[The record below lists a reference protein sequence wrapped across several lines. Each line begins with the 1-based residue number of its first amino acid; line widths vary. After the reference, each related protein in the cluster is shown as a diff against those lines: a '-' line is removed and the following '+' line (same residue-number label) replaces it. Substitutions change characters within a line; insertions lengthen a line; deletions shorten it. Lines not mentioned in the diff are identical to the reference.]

1 MILLGLSIK
10 ASERLRSIESQ
21 SPLFA
26 THLHKEGGR
35 EYTRGMAPLSLLSFI
50 LVYPLV
56 LAGDGCILIAIALV
70 ATTGGNPWVCGAAFA
85 FFHALYSISGMLLA
99 AEAAHYS
106 ETLGS
111 VIALVGTLILLKHFV
126 HHRLHH
132 GSHGDCSCEHHAV
145 QPITTL
151 QTISTAA
158 ALSIHALAAG
168 PILSHMSGVTERA
181 TLAAMLVGASLIV
194 GTLISLVVLVGESR
208 RTAIM
213 KVLDSLPGVV
223 TAALTAIACYALFHL
238 FEHTVEPSSGLI
250 LAFAALSAVMCL
262 GAGYWMHNRSSP
274 AARGKTPLV
283 QLPTRASKH

>member
-1 MILLGLSIK
+1 LLSLLIKTSKQLLSH
-10 ASERLRSIESQ
+10 EGQ
-21 SPLFA
+21 PTLFA
-26 THLHKEGGR
+26 THLQKGGAH

-99 AEAAHYS
+99 AEAARYS

-111 VIALVGTLILLKHFV
+111 IIALVGTLILLKHFI

-132 GSHGDCSCEHHAV
+132 GSHGDCSCEHHHV
-145 QPITTL
+145 QPVTSL
-151 QTISTAA
+151 QIISTAA
-158 ALSIHALAAG
+158 ALSLHALAAG
-168 PILSHMSGVTERA
+168 PILSQMSGVTERF
-181 TLAAMLVGASLIV
+181 TLASMLLGASLIV
-194 GTLISLVVLVGESR
+194 GSLISLIVLVGESR
-208 RTAIM
+208 RAAIM

-238 FEHTVEPSSGLI
+238 FEHTVEPSSSLI
-250 LAFAALSAVMCL
+250 LAFAALSLAMCV

-274 AARGKTPLV
+274 TTTAKAPLV
-283 QLPTRASKH
+283 QIPSRASKH